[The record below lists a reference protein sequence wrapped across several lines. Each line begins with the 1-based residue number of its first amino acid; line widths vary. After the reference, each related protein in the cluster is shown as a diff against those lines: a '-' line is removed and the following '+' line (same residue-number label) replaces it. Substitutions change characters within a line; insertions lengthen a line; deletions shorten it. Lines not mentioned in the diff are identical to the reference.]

1 MIKLNKVC
9 FSYDGGHPVLVDFCM
24 EIPDGGAI
32 AVMGASG
39 SGKTTLLRILLGLEK
54 PNSGE
59 ILGLN
64 NKRFAVVFQEDRLL
78 QHRTARQNV
87 EIPLIGT
94 QIGKTNVHKIAGTAL
109 RDVEL
114 NGFEDFSVREL
125 SGGMCRRVALARAIA
140 FARSG
145 LGRDAAILDEPLKG
159 LDNAMKKRIVPRFID
174 AFATRVIITHDE
186 NEAELFECGT
196 IIRLNRI

>member
-9 FSYDGGHPVLVDFCM
+9 FSYDGEHPVLVDFCM

-64 NKRFAVVFQEDRLL
+64 NKRFAAVFQEDRLL

-125 SGGMCRRVALARAIA
+125 SGGMCRRVALARALA
-140 FARSG
+140 F
-145 LGRDAAILDEPLKG
+145 DADILLLDEPFKG
-159 LDNAMKKRIVPRFID
+159 LDTELRGRIVKLVED
-174 AFATRVIITHDE
+174 FAKTKPVILITHDPWE
-186 NEAELFECGT
+186 VSLAKAKLDIEK
-196 IIRLNRI
+196 